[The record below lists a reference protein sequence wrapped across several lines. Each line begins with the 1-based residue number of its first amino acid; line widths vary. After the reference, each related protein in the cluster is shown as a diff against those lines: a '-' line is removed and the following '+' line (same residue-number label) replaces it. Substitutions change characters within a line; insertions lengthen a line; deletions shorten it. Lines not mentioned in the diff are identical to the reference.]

1 VVKGAVVKF
10 TIPVVVQD
18 VLGIE
23 LVMEVEDAIGARFGG
38 VEVVLGTLEWG
49 ELFKG
54 EIFWEVFDREAG
66 KIIGHLMGV
75 WRL

>member
-1 VVKGAVVKF
+1 MKGAVVKF